1 MSISTADKNE
11 NIGAIPKP
19 YRSLL
24 LLVVCMILYKY
35 ILYEYILYEYIRRSV
50 LEISFARLTYI
61 FQDH

>member
-35 ILYEYILYEYIRRSV
+35 ILFEYIRRSV

>member
-24 LLVVCMILYKY
+24 LLVVCIKY